1 MMDLISGI
9 CLAALIAVTAF
20 LIGFAIGVC
29 SNLHGVADKLVTIE
43 DMVRLEMSSIGDA
56 RRALNRT
63 TNTILASIA
72 RSGTDDAPVDRL
84 ATAQINRRI
93 RTNSQVP
100 GYEGEGD
107 EDPTHWGH
115 YVSHPDEHGYITPMG
130 LTQDAEE
137 GRRWQAVGEEIAAF
151 TRSINE
157 RIGEGAAVKPRVVV
171 PQIMLQQITENA
183 EEAEEQEFE
192 I

>member
-1 MMDLISGI
+1 MLDIISGI
-9 CLAALIAVTAF
+9 CIAGLIAVTAF
-20 LIGFAIGVC
+20 LIGFSIGVC
-29 SNLHGVADKLVTIE
+29 SSLNGAADKLVTIE
-43 DMVRLEMSSIGDA
+43 DMVRLEMSSIGEA
-56 RRALNRT
+56 RRAMNRT

-72 RSGTDDAPVDRL
+72 RSGTDDAPVDWL

-107 EDPTHWGH
+107 EDPANWGH
-115 YVSHPDEHGYITPMG
+115 YVSHRDEHGYITPMG
-130 LTQDAEE
+130 LTQDAAE
-137 GRRWQAVGEEIAAF
+137 GRRWQAVGEEIVEF

-157 RIGEGAAVKPRVVV
+157 RIGEGAAVKPHVVV
-171 PQIMLQQITENA
+171 PQLMLQRVIEDSNET
-183 EEAEEQEFE
+183 EQEFE

>member
-1 MMDLISGI
+1 MDLISGI
-9 CLAALIAVTAF
+9 CLAGLITFTAF
-20 LIGFAIGVC
+20 LIGFAIGAC
-29 SNLHGVADKLVTIE
+29 SSLHGAADKLIGIE
-43 DMVRLEMSSIGDA
+43 DMVHREINSVDEA

-72 RSGTDDAPVDRL
+72 RSGTDDAPVDWL

-107 EDPTHWGH
+107 QDPTHWGH

-130 LTQDAEE
+130 LTHDAEE
-137 GRRWQAVGEEIAAF
+137 GRRWQAVGEEIAEF

-157 RIGEGAAVKPRVVV
+157 RIGDGAAVKSHVIV
-171 PQIMLQQITENA
+171 PQIMLQQVIEDDNET
-183 EEAEEQEFE
+183 EQEFE

>member
-1 MMDLISGI
+1 MDLISGI
-9 CLAALIAVTAF
+9 FIAVLIAVTAF

-29 SNLHGVADKLVTIE
+29 SSLHGAADKLLSLE
-43 DMVRLEMSSIGDA
+43 DLIHREINSVDEA

-72 RSGTDDAPVDRL
+72 RSSTDNAPVDWL
-84 ATAQINRRI
+84 AAAQINRRI

-130 LTQDAEE
+130 LTQDAAE
-137 GRRWQAVGEEIAAF
+137 GRRWLAVGEEIAAF

-157 RIGEGAAVKPRVVV
+157 RLEGDAAVKPRVIV
-171 PQIMLQQITENA
+171 PQIMLQKVVEDGNET
-183 EEAEEQEFE
+183 EQEFE